1 VLRHLLPIDLLLSS
15 PFWEGT
21 SLLVGLVVG
30 SFANVCI
37 HRLPTGASIVSPPSR
52 CPSCSARIRPW
63 DNIPVLSYVLLLG
76 RCRSCRARIS
86 PRYPL
91 IELANGLLYWALAS
105 ALGPSWHTL
114 VLMAFVT
121 GLLILVFIDFDHHH
135 LPNVITRPGILV
147 GLAASF
153 LPGSQVTPRGAALA
167 AAGGYLA
174 FFAVATA
181 YRRLRG
187 VEGLGQ
193 GDWKLA
199 AMLGAFLGWEPLLLT
214 IFFAAL
220 SGTLVGLALMLLRG
234 RTLRHALP
242 LGTFLG
248 LSAIV
253 VLFVGEP
260 LLRWY
265 RGLLGV

>member
-1 VLRHLLPIDLLLSS
+1 VLRHLLPIDILLSS

-37 HRLPTGASIVSPPSR
+37 HRLPGGASVVAPPSR

-76 RCRSCRARIS
+76 RCRSCRAWIS

-91 IELANGLLYWALAS
+91 IEIANGLLFWALAS
-105 ALGPSWHTL
+105 AFGPSWRVL

-121 GLLILVFIDFDHHH
+121 ALLILVWIDLDHHL
-135 LPNVITRPGILV
+135 LPDVITVPGILV

-153 LPGSQVTPRGAALA
+153 LPGSPVTPLGAAAA

-174 FFAVATA
+174 FFVVANA
-181 YRRLRG
+181 YRLLRG

-214 IFFAAL
+214 IFLAAL
-220 SGTLVGLALMLLRG
+220 GGTLVGLVLMLRG

-253 VLFVGEP
+253 VLFTGEP

-265 RGLLGV
+265 RGLLRV

>member
-1 VLRHLLPIDLLLSS
+1 MLSS
-15 PFWEGT
+15 PFREGI
-21 SLLVGLVVG
+21 SLVLGLVVG

-37 HRLPTGASIVSPPSR
+37 HRLPDGASVVSPPSR
-52 CPSCSARIRPW
+52 CPACSARIRPW
-63 DNIPVLSYVLLLG
+63 DNIPVLSYLLLLG

-91 IELANGLLYWALAS
+91 IEIANGLLYGALAS
-105 ALGPSWHTL
+105 AFGPSWRTL

-121 GLLILVFIDFDHHH
+121 ALLVLIWIDLDHHL
-135 LPNVITRPGILV
+135 LPNVITLPGILV

-153 LPGSQVTPRGAALA
+153 LPGSQVTPLGAAGA
-167 AAGGYLA
+167 AAFGYLA

-214 IFFAAL
+214 IFLAAL
-220 SGTLVGLALMLLRG
+220 SGTLVGLGLMLVRG

-248 LSAIV
+248 LAAIA
-253 VLFVGEP
+253 VLFAGEP

-265 RGLLGV
+265 RGLLRV